1 VWPIIPPEASNAP
14 RAPWWNYEKS
24 AEFFGDFLANP
35 RAAIVGYLCDYSAQ
49 VPADL
54 LQQLTDAVVE
64 HTESLPEDKVD
75 MHDLL
80 CIICLV
86 ESTGL
91 GERERQRLLE
101 KVKRAAPHTVT
112 KDPEKWS
119 GYSAKPLW
127 LAPAPNAPLAE
138 VLAAEVQVNLDYEK
152 LGAVLVVVRGI
163 SRGVGGGAAGMAG
176 QAHGGCVEVAQG
188 VWAN

>member
-1 VWPIIPPEASNAP
+1 MWPIIPPEASNAP

-64 HTESLPEDKVD
+64 HTESLTEDKVD

-138 VLAAEVQVNLDYEK
+138 VLAAEVQVNLDYE
-152 LGAVLVVVRGI
+152 I
-163 SRGVGGGAAGMAG
+163 
-176 QAHGGCVEVAQG
+176 ENQG
-188 VWAN
+188 EDGSWAPFWSW